1 MLRSIVS
8 FWFNSLVVILRQ
20 DLPALSFRYSIHRQS
35 FAYDNPIIIILNLI
49 FILASCDCITFL
61 QLSFQLSDLFE
72 HGLNKKRLIIW
83 THTCKRMARVSVPFT
98 EGHYYGRGER
108 PNTELADNSP
118 SACREIHNS
127 YHSILVRI
135 VRILLTMHE

>member
-1 MLRSIVS
+1 
-8 FWFNSLVVILRQ
+8 
-20 DLPALSFRYSIHRQS
+20 
-35 FAYDNPIIIILNLI
+35 
-49 FILASCDCITFL
+49 
-61 QLSFQLSDLFE
+61 
-72 HGLNKKRLIIW
+72 
-83 THTCKRMARVSVPFT
+83 MARVSVPFT

-135 VRILLTMHE
+135 VRILLTMHREVYGIKEPEEALNDAAAKFCLILG